1 MLKPKFFIW
10 RLAGML
16 KSKDDANSP
25 NVSGLKMKFGDEAD
39 TYAQVRS
46 EAAAEA
52 GDNEGSERWKRLAE
66 ELREEKTNGAQ
77 T

>member
-1 MLKPKFFIW
+1 MRKPHNDPNS
-10 RLAGML
+10 LAPSDL
-16 KSKDDANSP
+16 EK
-25 NVSGLKMKFGDEAD
+25 KFGDEAD

-52 GDNEGSERWKRLAE
+52 GDDEASERWKRLAAKLLE
-66 ELREEKTNGAQ
+66 DRTNGAQ